1 MVDRLVLITTD
12 LFRIAHSLS
21 FEQKGAMAERAEYEA
36 IRKSLVKINKDLG
49 GADPKSMV
57 PALLGKKL
65 INPNDGQ
72 KIELE
77 KTDIDRA
84 QLIASTIL
92 KKVNASPKKMF
103 ANFLTFLKDLGLDE
117 LLNTVITQYGEY
129 FTGKT

>member
-1 MVDRLVLITTD
+1 
-12 LFRIAHSLS
+12 
-21 FEQKGAMAERAEYEA
+21 MAERAEYEA
-36 IRKSLVKINKDLG
+36 VQKSLVEINEDLG

-84 QLIASTIL
+84 QLIGSTLL
-92 KKVNASPKKMF
+92 KKVNASPQKMF
-103 ANFLTFLKDLGLDE
+103 ANFLTFLKDHGLDE
-117 LLNTVITQYGEY
+117 LLNTVITNYGEY
-129 FTGKT
+129 FTEKKVN